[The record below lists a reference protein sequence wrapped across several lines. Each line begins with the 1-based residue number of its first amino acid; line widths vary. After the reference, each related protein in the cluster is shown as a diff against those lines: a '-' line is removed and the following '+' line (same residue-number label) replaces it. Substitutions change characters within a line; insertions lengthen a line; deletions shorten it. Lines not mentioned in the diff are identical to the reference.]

1 MTSAVQI
8 ELLTGLHHLAPVLAE
23 WHHTEWGHLYADD
36 VWNRAIAVREFET
49 MAEPGSRDRTWVAF
63 DGASRGAEAVLG
75 SVSLLATD
83 DLAGFEHLTP
93 WLASMFVAPAA
104 RGRGVAAALTDA
116 LLRGAQADGHDVVHL
131 FTSGQQQFWADRGW
145 GVVAEVA
152 TEGHPATV
160 MARSTHPHA
169 ARRAV
174 CSQWCSDPDHGGAY
188 SHLRLGGTPAHR
200 RRLGEQILPGLW
212 FAGEATSAEYP
223 ATMHGAWFSGERAA
237 DHVLADPARQ
247 RVAVVGAGLAGLAAA
262 RRLRDAGRQVVVL
275 ESKPIA
281 GGRIVTDRS
290 TGVALPLGGAW
301 LHGNEGHP
309 LRDSVTTVP
318 DDWSSPAFY
327 VAGTGRLDTD
337 EVAALDAA
345 EAALFAAF
353 ESSPTGVSVATV
365 LGQWLADAELPTHV
379 RDAVRLSITAVCE
392 GLFGAPM
399 GDLAANG
406 GFEDYELP
414 GGDHLVTSDL
424 GALAEQLAGGL
435 DLRRGH
441 RVGGLRL
448 DDGRWVVDDDTT
460 VDAVIVAVPI
470 GPLTAGR
477 IRFEPNLPADVLD
490 AIASIGAGPI
500 TKVFALFDEAWW
512 PADRPVRLVGTE
524 AIGTVIDVSATTG
537 RPTLMGFAV
546 GDAARSIEHLGEH
559 DLCRLIDRELAAVGL
574 TDWDSLPT

>member
-1 MTSAVQI
+1 MSQPVQI
-8 ELLTGLHHLAPVLAE
+8 ELLTGLHHLAPVLAA
-23 WHHTEWGHLYADD
+23 WHHAEWGHLYADD
-36 VWNRAIAVREFET
+36 VWNHAIAVREFET
-49 MAEPGSRDRTWVAF
+49 MAEPGSIDRTWVAF
-63 DGASRGAEAVLG
+63 DGDARDADAVLG
-75 SVSLLATD
+75 SVSMLATD

-116 LLRGAQADGHDVVHL
+116 LLRGAQEHGHDVVHL

-145 GVVAEVA
+145 SVVAEVA

-160 MARSTHPHA
+160 MARSTHPRA

-212 FAGEATSAEYP
+212 FAGEATSVEYP

-237 DHVLADPARQ
+237 DHVLADPTRQ
-247 RVAVVGAGLAGLAAA
+247 RVAVVGAGLAGLSAA
-262 RRLRDAGRQVVVL
+262 RRLQAAGREVVVF
-275 ESKPIA
+275 ESKAVA
-281 GGRIVTDRS
+281 GGRIVADRS
-290 TGVALPLGGAW
+290 TGVALPLGGVW

-309 LRDSVTTVP
+309 LRSLVTSVP
-318 DDWSSPAFY
+318 DDWDHPAFF
-327 VAGTGRLDTD
+327 VAGTGRLDAD
-337 EVAALDAA
+337 DVAAIDAA

-353 ESSPTGVSVATV
+353 ESSPTGVSVAAV
-365 LGQWLADAELPTHV
+365 LEQWLAGAELPTHV
-379 RDAVRLSITAVCE
+379 RDAVRLSITSVCE
-392 GLFGAPM
+392 SLFGAPM
-399 GDLAANG
+399 HDLAANG

-424 GALAEQLAGGL
+424 GALAEQLAEGL
-435 DLRRGH
+435 NLRRGH

-470 GPLTAGR
+470 GPLAAGR

-524 AIGTVIDVSATTG
+524 AIGTFIDVSATTG

-559 DLCRLIDRELAAVGL
+559 DLCGLIDRELAAVGL
-574 TDWDSLPT
+574 TDWDTGAG